1 MTPDLNMIAAKY
13 IAIRDKK
20 KEENAKWDKAMADLE
35 AYAGL
40 LLGENQSVKTDSGT
54 VFWKEN
60 VSVKVTDREMWF
72 NFIYESGEWNM
83 LTTHVSKE
91 AYQTWVDDHNRKEL
105 PPGTEVSYR
114 KDIQFRRP

>member
-1 MTPDLNMIAAKY
+1 MVDLNMIAAKY

-35 AYAGL
+35 AYAGI
-40 LLGENQSVKTDSGT
+40 LLGENQSVKTESGT

-60 VSVKVTDREMWF
+60 VSVKVTDREAWF
-72 NFIYESGEWNM
+72 DWVNENQAWDM

-91 AYQTWVDDHNRKEL
+91 AYQTWVDDHNRTEL
-105 PPGTEVSYR
+105 PPGTDMRTY